1 MRVKSQTTQRA
12 PARPPTRRLG
22 VFGGT
27 FDPIHLA
34 HLRCAEEARERLGL
48 DQVLFIP
55 AASPP
60 HKPGRSGASPTDRLA
75 MVRLAV
81 AGHPEF
87 RASTVEIDRPGRS
100 YSVDTLRILRRRLSN
115 TTQLFFLLGLDAFLE
130 IGTWKEYRT
139 LFTLTNLVVLS
150 RPSRH
155 LTSPRALLPVAVRS
169 DFCYRAS
176 RTTLLHESGNRI
188 LFLSVTPLDI
198 SASDIRRRVQ
208 RGQSIRYLVPPTVE
222 RYLHRNGL
230 YVRGSTA
237 S

>member
-1 MRVKSQTTQRA
+1 MLRKRA
-12 PARPPTRRLG
+12 SG
-22 VFGGT
+22 
-27 FDPIHLA
+27 LA
-34 HLRCAEEARERLGL
+34 SIRYYS
-48 DQVLFIP
+48 
-55 AASPP
+55 SPP
-60 HKPGRSGASPTDRLA
+60 QAHPTSPGGRGRRQPTVWPWYDWPSLA
-75 MVRLAV
+75 I
-81 AGHPEF
+81 PKF

-169 DFCYRAS
+169 DFCYRAG
-176 RTTLLHESGNRI
+176 RTTLLHESGNLI